1 MGADSAHPN
10 PQVARRLERI
20 YGLHRVE
27 VDLRLTHSP
36 YTALL
41 EKLGNPQDRLP
52 PVVHVAGTNGKG
64 SVLAFLRAMAEA
76 DGKRVHVYTSPHL
89 IAFNERIRIAGRL
102 IGDDALITLY
112 DRVEAANA
120 GAPVT
125 FFEFTTAMALL
136 AFAETPAD
144 FCLLETGM
152 GGRLDCT
159 NVVTKPTATAIT
171 KISFDH
177 TEFLGCTLEKI
188 AGEKAGIIKPGVP
201 VVIGKK
207 QAETRAV
214 FADKA
219 RQMDAPLTYAADRW
233 RLEFLEEGADRSWW
247 NAYRQDQLRFPAL
260 EVNLAGPY
268 QGENIVSA
276 LAALDLLAESGRILP
291 LEEQSLRTA
300 WKDLRSKTHFLGR
313 WQLLSESPRV
323 LVDSAH
329 NEAGLRLA
337 MERIAQLDY
346 ARLHLVFGTVS
357 DKKIEPIFQL
367 LPASAKYYFAKADV
381 PRGLDAHILQEKA
394 AAAGL
399 QGKAY
404 RSVRSALAAA
414 RRSAGPNDLI
424 FVTGSIF
431 VVAEIV

>member
-201 VVIGKK
+201 CVIG
-207 QAETRAV
+207 A
-214 FADKA
+214 
-219 RQMDAPLTYAADRW
+219 QMDARAVMPVFERAARACGAPLLIAPPYPADW
-233 RLEFLEEGADRSWW
+233 
-247 NAYRQDQLRFPAL
+247 PAP
-260 EVNLAGPY
+260 NLAGAH
-268 QGENIVSA
+268 QRENAAVALALADILHLPEAAKRKGVASADWPARMQRLSENPEIWPDIWFDAAHNDSGALA
-276 LAALDLLAESGRILP
+276 LAAQLAEWRAQGLRIHLIAGLGAGKDAP
-291 LEEQSLRTA
+291 AFFAALAGCYDRLTLV
-300 WKDLRSKTHFLGR
+300 DLRAGQKPQTAKALKAR
-313 WQLLSESPRV
+313 
-323 LVDSAH
+323 
-329 NEAGLRLA
+329 AGLPNALT
-337 MERIAQLDY
+337 AQTIQQ
-346 ARLHLVFGTVS
+346 AIEKS
-357 DKKIEPIFQL
+357 DKGDRVVIAGSLYLYQTLGKINQKEIIF
-367 LPASAKYYFAKADV
+367 
-381 PRGLDAHILQEKA
+381 
-394 AAAGL
+394 
-399 QGKAY
+399 
-404 RSVRSALAAA
+404 
-414 RRSAGPNDLI
+414 
-424 FVTGSIF
+424 
-431 VVAEIV
+431 